1 MLSTIQTQ
9 RQMLVAAKISRK
21 LLENCY
27 LLKRIGEINN
37 KSKDKCT
44 VLHKEG
50 RQMEK
55 HESGKS

>member
-1 MLSTIQTQ
+1 
-9 RQMLVAAKISRK
+9 MLVAAKISRK

-37 KSKDKCT
+37 RSKYKCT